1 MNSVREILQD
11 QGDRRP
17 ETPAAER
24 TENEDEADGDSG
36 GAVEPHGSGLC
47 VLCLPARTEADE
59 IAGTMLAQ
67 LLELPGCRVEAAPF
81 ASSPGELIDLVRK
94 LKPRVVC
101 ISSLPPA
108 AVMHART
115 LCKRLRGRVP
125 AGNLVVGLWHAQGD
139 RSKAKERIG
148 CGAEAQVVTT
158 LADAQEQIRL
168 LLADTA
174 EVQLPPVATK
184 DATRPLVLPVLQG

>member
-1 MNSVREILQD
+1 
-11 QGDRRP
+11 
-17 ETPAAER
+17 
-24 TENEDEADGDSG
+24 
-36 GAVEPHGSGLC
+36 
-47 VLCLPARTEADE
+47 
-59 IAGTMLAQ
+59 MLAQ
-67 LLELPGCRVEAAPF
+67 LMELPGCRVEAAPV

-101 ISSLPPA
+101 ISALPPA

-168 LLADTA
+168 LLADAA
-174 EVQLPPVATK
+174 EVPLPPVAVK

>member
-1 MNSVREILQD
+1 MREILQD
-11 QGDRRP
+11 QGERRP
-17 ETPAAER
+17 ETPAAES
-24 TENEDEADGDSG
+24 TEGANEADGDSG
-36 GAVEPHGSGLC
+36 PAVEPHGSGLC

-59 IAGTMLAQ
+59 IAGMIMAQ
-67 LLELPGCRVEAAPF
+67 LMDLPGCRVEAAPF
-81 ASSPGELIDLVRK
+81 ASSSGELIDLVRK

-101 ISSLPPA
+101 ISALPPA

-139 RSKAKERIG
+139 LSEAKERIG
-148 CGAEAQVVTT
+148 CGAETQVVTT
-158 LADAQEQIRL
+158 LADAQQQIRL
-168 LLADTA
+168 LLADAA
-174 EVQLPPVATK
+174 EVQLPPIAMK